1 MKTIENKIKVD
12 KPSEKQMS
20 DLYKEVNQMK

>member
-1 MKTIENKIKVD
+1 MKITENKIKLE

>member
-1 MKTIENKIKVD
+1 MKIIENKIKIE

-20 DLYKEVNQMK
+20 ELYKEVNQMK